1 MKIMWTNKLSKE
13 QGYVRVVHKDKG
25 YFENTFDIKEAK
37 NFQKRTVSAT
47 IAFLNECCKDNEYT
61 EVVT

>member
-13 QGYVRVVHKDKG
+13 QGYVKIIHKDKG

-37 NFQKRTVSAT
+37 SFQKRTIQNT
-47 IAFLNECCKDNEYT
+47 IAFLNECCKDNDYAGVAT
-61 EVVT
+61 